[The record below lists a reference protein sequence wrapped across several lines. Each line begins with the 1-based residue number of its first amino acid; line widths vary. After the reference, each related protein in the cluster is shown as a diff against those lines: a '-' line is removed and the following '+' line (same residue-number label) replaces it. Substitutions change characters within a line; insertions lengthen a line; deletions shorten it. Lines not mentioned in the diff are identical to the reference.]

1 MRLRDIIAIA
11 VVSLITFP
19 VLYIGMMF
27 YTGSLRVE
35 YGFKD
40 KDEAP
45 KFKVEEIRHNAR
57 RDSLAA
63 QNTKVFQAAEQE
75 RAEAAKEKERLAD
88 QYKRLEILR
97 NEIEA
102 AQADIAKQRED
113 IIKEREKI
121 ENSKAEAAK
130 AAEND
135 PAIKKLAQIY
145 EAMKPAEAAGILE
158 TLPDAQ
164 VAAILSK
171 MSDNRQ
177 KGKILALLNKEKT
190 ARINKLIK

>member
-11 VVSLITFP
+11 VVSIITFP
-19 VLYIGMMF
+19 ILYIGMLF
-27 YTGSLRVE
+27 VTGSLRVE
-35 YGFKD
+35 YGFKE
-40 KDEAP
+40 KDETP
-45 KFKVEEIRHNAR
+45 QIKIEEVRHNAR

-63 QNTKVFQAAEQE
+63 QNSKVFQAAEQE
-75 RAEAAKEKERLAD
+75 RAGLVKEQERLAD
-88 QYKRLEILR
+88 QYRRLEMLQS
-97 NEIEA
+97 EIEA
-102 AQADIAKQRED
+102 QQAEIARQREE
-113 IIKEREKI
+113 IVKEREKF
-121 ENSKAEAAK
+121 ESGK
-130 AAEND
+130 AAAMNKED
-135 PAIKKLAQIY
+135 PSVKKLAQIY

-190 ARINKLIK
+190 ARINRLIK

>member
-19 VLYIGMMF
+19 ILYIGMLF
-27 YTGSLRVE
+27 VTGSLRIE
-35 YGFKD
+35 YGFKE
-40 KDEAP
+40 KDETP
-45 KFKVEEIRHNAR
+45 QIKVEEIRHNAR

-75 RAEAAKEKERLAD
+75 RAELVKEQERLAD
-88 QYKRLEILR
+88 QYKRLEMLQS
-97 NEIEA
+97 EIEA
-102 AQADIAKQRED
+102 QQAEIARQREE

-121 ENSKAEAAK
+121 EAGK
-130 AAEND
+130 AAAANKED
-135 PAIKKLAQIY
+135 PSVKKLAQIY

>member
-1 MRLRDIIAIA
+1 MRMRDIIAIA

-19 VLYIGMMF
+19 ILYIGMLF
-27 YTGSLRVE
+27 VTGSLRIE
-35 YGFKD
+35 YGFKE

-45 KFKVEEIRHNAR
+45 KLKIEEVRHNAR

-63 QNTKVFQAAEQE
+63 QNSKAFQAAEQE
-75 RAEAAKEKERLAD
+75 RAELVKEQERLAD
-88 QYKRLEILR
+88 QYQRLEMLR

-102 AQADIAKQRED
+102 QQAEIARQRDELD
-113 IIKEREKI
+113 AERRKFE
-121 ENSKAEAAK
+121 SGK
-130 AAEND
+130 AAALNTED
-135 PAIKKLAQIY
+135 PSVKKLARIY

-164 VAAILSK
+164 VGAILSK